1 MQTFVL
7 TLHIV
12 VCVFLVV
19 IVLLQSGKEGMG
31 VIFGGG
37 SGSLFGSSGAGG
49 ILAKATAV
57 AAGIFV
63 VTSLSYNYMS
73 AGKSTRESS
82 IMDAPAPV
90 APAKPQGIVVDDKP
104 QTQSDSPAP
113 GTLPAGN
120 PAAAPATSA
129 SPQASAGQPVPEKGS
144 QSPAAPAATAAP
156 AQKSPAPGASEP
168 GSPKKPGQ

>member
-12 VCVFLVV
+12 VSLFLVV

-37 SGSLFGSSGAGG
+37 SSSLFGSSGAGG
-49 ILAKATAV
+49 LLAKVTAIG
-57 AAGIFV
+57 ACIFV

-73 AGKSTRESS
+73 AGKVHRESS

-90 APAKPQGIVVDDKP
+90 APAKPQGLVIDDKP
-104 QTQSDSPAP
+104 QSKADA
-113 GTLPAGN
+113 PAGQSA
-120 PAAAPATSA
+120 PAAAPAAQPVAQTN
-129 SPQASAGQPVPEKGS
+129 AGQSAPEKS
-144 QSPAAPAATAAP
+144 TVAPAQPAAPAAPAAAP
-156 AQKSPAPGASEP
+156 AEP
-168 GSPKKPGQ
+168 KAGQ